1 MKKIN
6 SAFAFILV
14 AFLLAAGQITQAQ
27 SMGKQTVAMLEESPA
42 GSKILRFVKAANK
55 GEAISDDFI
64 KLIFHEDL
72 IAKAGLAGL
81 KNIMEN
87 DIPENDGKLTVYRV
101 ERVERFK
108 FVMYAKGSKSGGW
121 LKMDF
126 THKGSSPYKIV
137 GVGVDGID
145 EAPEGVDKPMKID

>member
-6 SAFAFILV
+6 SAFALLLMIS
-14 AFLLAAGQITQAQ
+14 LLAGGEIARAQ

-42 GSKILRFVKAANK
+42 GSKILRFVKAVNK
-55 GEAISDDFI
+55 GEAIPDDFI

-81 KNIMEN
+81 KNMMEN
-87 DIPENDGKLTVYRV
+87 DIPENDGKLTLYLV

-108 FVMYAKGSKSGGW
+108 FVLYAKGSKSPGW

-145 EAPEGVDKPMKID
+145 EAPERADKPMKID